1 MNSWHAL
8 RRKTYC
14 VKRKNQRA
22 LRRVHYLLLVT
33 LLLVTACQ
41 ANNGSKAN
49 TRFSGVLEGRKVNVV
64 AEVGGRITNIAVDE
78 GDAVT
83 LGQSIVTLDDAALQ
97 AQVKQ
102 AQAALS
108 AAEANLAQVKAGAR
122 REAIEAAEAALQ
134 QAQAER
140 AGAALTVSNTLQIRD
155 NPQQITAQVDV
166 ARSGVAL
173 AEQNVT
179 VMQTR
184 LAEARYRRDFYD
196 ADKNR
201 HETLDKEIAIAQKN
215 LEAAQAQL
223 TGARAQLNALQ
234 AMRSNPVTIQAQ
246 VNQARSAYS
255 LTIAGEAV
263 AAANVVELKAGP
275 TPEEI
280 ALAEAKVRQAQ
291 ASLKLAQAYQ
301 ARAQI
306 AAPLTGIVAQR
317 SGHVGETV
325 QPGAA
330 LLSIVNLD
338 TLEMIIYVPQDQLPR
353 VQIGAPVKIYA
364 DAYPAEVFAGEVV
377 HIAQAAQFSSR
388 DTQNKEDRANIV
400 FAVKVRLDNADGRL
414 KSGMTGEAELEWS
427 GE

>member
-1 MNSWHAL
+1 MVANNFGSAQRFGSHREASHWCVV
-8 RRKTYC
+8 RK
-14 VKRKNQRA
+14 A
-22 LRRVHYLLLVT
+22 HYTLLVT

-41 ANNGSKAN
+41 TNSGSSASN
-49 TRFSGVLEGRKVNVV
+49 RFSGVLEGTKANVV
-64 AEVGGRITNIAVDE
+64 AEVGGRITEIAVEE
-78 GDAVT
+78 GDSVT
-83 LGQSIVTLDDAALQ
+83 QGQPIVTLDAAALH

-108 AAEANLAQVKAGAR
+108 AAEANLAEVKAGTR

-140 AGAALTVSNTLQIRD
+140 AGASLTVSNTVQIRD
-155 NPQQITAQVDV
+155 NPQQIDTQVDA

-173 AEQNVT
+173 AEQNVG
-179 VMQTR
+179 MRQTQ
-184 LAEARYRRDFYD
+184 LAEARYRRDFFD
-196 ADKNR
+196 NDKNR
-201 HETLDKEIAIAQKN
+201 HETLDKQIAIAQKN

-234 AMRSNPVTIQAQ
+234 AMRSNPINIQAQ

-255 LTIAGEAV
+255 LTVASEAV
-263 AAANVVELKAGP
+263 AEANVIELKAGP

-280 ALAEAKVRQAQ
+280 ALAEAKVQQAQ

-301 ARAQI
+301 SRAQI

-317 SGHVGETV
+317 SGHEGEIA

-338 TLEMIIYVPQDQLPR
+338 TLEMIVYAPQDQLPR
-353 VQIGAPVKIYA
+353 VQIGSPVKVYV
-364 DAYPAEVFAGEVV
+364 DAYPGEVFAGEVV
-377 HIAQAAQFSSR
+377 NIAQQAQFSSR
-388 DTQNKEDRANIV
+388 DTQNKEDRTNIV

-414 KSGMTGEAELEWS
+414 KPGMTGEAELELR
-427 GE
+427 